1 VIKYAANKKSMK
13 TAIGAIEMINTS
25 SPCFDQN
32 SRNLIMSAATDEYC
46 CSFRPAYVS
55 HFSKRIATICAMI
68 SFIRSSTAIGPE
80 LCKTKRG
87 GLDITN
93 LLLFNPDLMGIF
105 DDGYQQAMR
114 AADRLRRNSYSAAI
128 ASSFESK

>member
-1 VIKYAANKKSMK
+1 MK

-25 SPCFDQN
+25 LPCFDQN
-32 SRNLIMSAATDEYC
+32 SRNLIMSAATDGYC

-68 SFIRSSTAIGPE
+68 SFIRSSTAIDRRS
-80 LCKTKRG
+80 KTKRG

-114 AADRLRRNSYSAAI
+114 PADRLRRNSCSAAI
-128 ASSFESK
+128 ASSFEAK

>member
-1 VIKYAANKKSMK
+1 
-13 TAIGAIEMINTS
+13 
-25 SPCFDQN
+25 
-32 SRNLIMSAATDEYC
+32 
-46 CSFRPAYVS
+46 
-55 HFSKRIATICAMI
+55 MI

-80 LCKTKRG
+80 ICKTKRG